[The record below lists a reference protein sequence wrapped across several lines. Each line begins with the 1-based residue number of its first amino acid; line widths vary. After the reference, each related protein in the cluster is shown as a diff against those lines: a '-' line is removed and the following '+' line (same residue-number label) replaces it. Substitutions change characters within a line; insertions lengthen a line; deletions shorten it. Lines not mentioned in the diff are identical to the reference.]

1 MRTKA
6 FIIGI
11 SIMMVLGNG
20 VLGTNQSA
28 HADDMLT
35 VVRDNT
41 AFAWDLYA
49 QLKAEEGNLF
59 YSPYSISTALAMTYA
74 GARGNTAA
82 QMADVLHFTVGQEAL
97 HPAFS
102 DLAEHFQEMTKAGTI
117 SLNIANSLWID
128 GMIVVLEEFLNM
140 MQEYYGAHLFQVDF
154 VKAWEACRQ
163 QINQWVAEQTNEKIT
178 ELLHEGDVNSETTL
192 VLTNAIHFKG
202 SWLSPFKEE
211 MTVEAPFWTSPET
224 SLMVPTMNQLGSF
237 EYAEKDNL
245 QIIALPYEGKQL
257 HMVILL
263 PWEKDGL
270 PKLERHINK
279 KTMEQWFDM
288 LKPRTLSVSIPKF
301 TMRSRFYLL
310 QTLEAMG
317 LMDFSDLSGI
327 SKPSLPLTNVIHEA
341 FVDVNEQGTEAAAAT
356 AVTLGRSMPMSFSAN
371 HPFIFFIY
379 DASSSSVLFIGRVVD
394 PSA

>member
-20 VLGTNQSA
+20 VGGVNQSA
-28 HADDMLT
+28 HADDTLT
-35 VVRDNT
+35 VVSDNT

-59 YSPYSISTALAMTYA
+59 YSPYSISTALAMIYA

-82 QMADVLHFTVGQEAL
+82 QMADVLHFTGGHEAL

-102 DLAEHFQEMTKAGTI
+102 ALAEHFQEMTKAETV

-128 GMIVVLEEFLNM
+128 GMVILLEEFLNM
-140 MQEYYGAHLFQVDF
+140 MQKYYAAHLFQVDF
-154 VKAWEACRQ
+154 VKAWEATRQ

-178 ELLHEGDVNSETTL
+178 ELLHEGDVSSETTL
-192 VLTNAIHFKG
+192 VVTNAIYFKG

-224 SLMVPTMNQLGSF
+224 SLMVATMNQVGSF
-237 EYAEKDNL
+237 AYAEKENL
-245 QIIALPYEGKQL
+245 QIIALPYEGEQL

-270 PKLERHINK
+270 PKLEKHLDK
-279 KTMEQWFDM
+279 KAMQRWFDM
-288 LKPRTLSVSIPKF
+288 LEPRSLSVSIPKF
-301 TMRSRFYLL
+301 SMRSRFDLL
-310 QTLEAMG
+310 ETLEAMG
-317 LMDFSDLSGI
+317 ITDFSDLSGI
-327 SKPSLPLTNVIHEA
+327 STPALPLTKVIHEA

-371 HPFIFFIY
+371 HPFVFFIY